1 MFNKTSVT
9 RLVLQGFLFYILVM
23 NVSAK
28 EFDQKETSNGL
39 NIESESSISIPTLS
53 GSHYVLS
60 NYAKELSKYK
70 MSRQSK
76 PSYKSP
82 WVAFVLSYIIP
93 GSGQI
98 YNGEIVKGLIF
109 TGTFVLGATIAL
121 IPAMGSTSGSAW
133 PATSYIGTGIAG
145 IAYVW
150 QLIDAPIS
158 ASRINNENNL
168 SPLKINMINNHEL
181 RFAISYD
188 LVHNLH
194 KPEINLFY
202 TIPLFFNIYD

>member
-1 MFNKTSVT
+1 MFNKALIT
-9 RLVLQGFLFYILVM
+9 RLMLKGFLFSIFAV
-23 NVSAK
+23 NVFAEELLEK
-28 EFDQKETSNGL
+28 EPSDRS
-39 NIESESSISIPTLS
+39 NIESQSSISIQTLGGNYS
-53 GSHYVLS
+53 VLS
-60 NYAKELSKYK
+60 NYVNEFSKYK
-70 MSRQSK
+70 LSKQSK

-82 WVAFVLSYIIP
+82 WVAFLLSYIIP

-98 YNGEIVKGLIF
+98 YNGEIIKGLVF
-109 TGTFVLGATIAL
+109 TGTFVLGAAIAL
-121 IPAMGSTSGSAW
+121 IPAIGSTSGSAW
-133 PATSYIGTGIAG
+133 PATSYIGAGIAG

-168 SPLKINMINNHEL
+168 SLLKINMINNHEL

-202 TIPLFFNIYD
+202 TIPLF